1 MKLAIL
7 ITASCAVLTLAGTA
21 AAAGDA
27 AAGKAKAGPCA
38 ACHGANGE
46 GKAKYP
52 AIAGMDEKQF
62 VQDMKDYKSGKKA
75 NGMMKSATAK
85 IAEEDFEN
93 LAAYYHSLKK

>member
-21 AAAGDA
+21 AAGDA
-27 AAGKAKAGPCA
+27 AAGKAKAGACA

-52 AIAGMDEKQF
+52 AIAGLDEKTF

-75 NGMMKSATAK
+75 NGMMKSAASK
-85 IAEEDFEN
+85 LSDEDFEN
-93 LAAYYHSLKK
+93 LAAHYHSLKK